1 MGKKR
6 TDNCLG
12 NITKMEKLLNGDTS
26 YLYVMMETVCKSNQ
40 IHQCSCDVNS
50 QTTQTHDG
58 RETQV
63 NNIIV
68 LMTGRQKSITQTRDN
83 MKTQINNTNT

>member
-12 NITKMEKLLNGDTS
+12 NITKMEKLLNGDT

-40 IHQCSCDVNS
+40 THQCSCDVNS
-50 QTTQTHDG
+50 QTQHKLTMAGKH
-58 RETQV
+58 
-63 NNIIV
+63 
-68 LMTGRQKSITQTRDN
+68 KSITL
-83 MKTQINNTNT
+83 